1 MQKDTCVWKMMY
13 GGGGSKIF
21 FRKWFVILRHL
32 WWSKWT
38 QKFFYCTISP
48 GFDKIIIIK
57 GGKHFRFIRLHSVFV
72 PGRIDIDSML
82 GLSSCISVFGLTPL
96 TRASVRYGG
105 LHYFCTAFFFRCV
118 PFSTP
123 FFETRKLSDLCIVLS
138 RRKWINP
145 ALPTWSNPSCWSSES
160 QRKSSV
166 PLWMVSYFDLV
177 VKKCFDYCALLSWR
191 AIIGF

>member
-13 GGGGSKIF
+13 GGEVSKIF

-105 LHYFCTAFFFRCV
+105 LHYFGTAFFFRCV
-118 PFSTP
+118 PFLAAI
-123 FFETRKLSDLCIVLS
+123 FRNAET
-138 RRKWINP
+138 
-145 ALPTWSNPSCWSSES
+145 
-160 QRKSSV
+160 
-166 PLWMVSYFDLV
+166 
-177 VKKCFDYCALLSWR
+177 
-191 AIIGF
+191 IGFVYCTFSEEMDKSCPSYLIQPELLKLGIPEEIIRTIVDGELFWFSC